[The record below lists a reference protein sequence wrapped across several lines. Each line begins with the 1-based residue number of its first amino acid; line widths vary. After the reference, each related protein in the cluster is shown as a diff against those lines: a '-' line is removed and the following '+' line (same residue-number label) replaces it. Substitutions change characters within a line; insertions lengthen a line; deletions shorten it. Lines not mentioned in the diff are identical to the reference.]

1 MDRRNFPGSF
11 AQRSASSLRRPPFE
25 TNSEIA
31 RMMNLVSMLRTDP
44 FSPYIFPNFVYRGNV
59 IRHIDLRI
67 PVGLTV
73 PSYGIYATTIGN
85 GIVEQNIVDVSAGNP
100 LIYQSCGKLTHMDN
114 TTSNGASIHGANL
127 KADQST
133 EPIDDIEIRIAD
145 ALSMALL

>member
-1 MDRRNFPGSF
+1 MFG
-11 AQRSASSLRRPPFE
+11 LFE
-25 TNSEIA
+25 ADI
-31 RMMNLVSMLRTDP
+31 P
-44 FSPYIFPNFVYRGNV
+44 PYIFPNFVYRGNV